1 MIHDVSVFKTST
13 GDCEF
18 CLFSCTAEETAPSL
32 AIVCNALQFAGDDK
46 FHFTIFVFCKKV
58 YVGLGIVVLIVHQN
72 MSKDDCFKIVYVK
85 H

>member
-46 FHFTIFVFCKKV
+46 FHFTIFVFCKKSLRRIG
-58 YVGLGIVVLIVHQN
+58 YRSLDCA
-72 MSKDDCFKIVYVK
+72 SKYVK
-85 H
+85 G